1 MPAAQ
6 MLTEGAIELARRL
19 PADMD
24 LRTWRDEALAFVGK
38 CARPYAIARP
48 KHAWLRGKLAWYA
61 GDAAG
66 ARRLWQASL
75 SDARSLRMPYDELLV
90 QAARA
95 LLLEDPDA
103 RHEAALLEARLG
115 IGTPYEVRV
124 MLA

>member
-1 MPAAQ
+1 
-6 MLTEGAIELARRL
+6 
-19 PADMD
+19 
-24 LRTWRDEALAFVGK
+24 
-38 CARPYAIARP
+38 
-48 KHAWLRGKLAWYA
+48 
-61 GDAAG
+61 
-66 ARRLWQASL
+66 
-75 SDARSLRMPYDELLV
+75 MPYDELLV